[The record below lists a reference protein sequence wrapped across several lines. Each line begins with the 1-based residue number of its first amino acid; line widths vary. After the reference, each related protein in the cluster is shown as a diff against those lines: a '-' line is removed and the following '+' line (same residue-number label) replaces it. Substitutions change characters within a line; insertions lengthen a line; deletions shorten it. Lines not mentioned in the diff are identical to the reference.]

1 MKRLATLEE
10 LDRRWT
16 LEDIY
21 KGNALLDMQAD
32 IDAADAPKPKG
43 GRK

>member
-1 MKRLATLEE
+1 MDRIATLDE
-10 LDRRWT
+10 LNRCWT

-32 IDAADAPKPKG
+32 IRAANAPKPKG

>member
-21 KGNALLDMQAD
+21 KGNALLDMRAD
-32 IDAADAPKPKG
+32 IKVANTPKPKG